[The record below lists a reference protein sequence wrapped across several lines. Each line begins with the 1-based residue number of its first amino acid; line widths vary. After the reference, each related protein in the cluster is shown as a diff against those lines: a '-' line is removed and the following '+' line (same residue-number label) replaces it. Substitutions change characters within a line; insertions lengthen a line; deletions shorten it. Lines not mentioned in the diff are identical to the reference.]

1 MIPVERTLD
10 PPSEINRPHHPCIII
25 LLPWTI
31 MNKTYLCVSKWKYQP
46 YEEQRMHLMGYGSTR
61 NHNFFWLRVSYIWF
75 LNGKPYIFLGETIS
89 IETLRNWGLI
99 LKFQVWKIQAS
110 KKKLLRTAWC
120 ILKVE
125 KSINQTFFKTPRLP
139 LQDSCE
145 TFFFCLLALRFVL
158 LWDPSE
164 RPKNLTYF
172 VTPYQKKSW
181 IRLRRIPKTTISNI
195 PSASE
200 TTNKINLL
208 SDLT

>member
-125 KSINQTFFKTPRLP
+125 KSINQTFFKTPRLL

-145 TFFFCLLALRFVL
+145 TFFFLPFSFEVCTSLGSIGKAKKPDLFC
-158 LWDPSE
+158 DTIP
-164 RPKNLTYF
+164 
-172 VTPYQKKSW
+172 KKSW